1 MGFSSSLPRPVA
13 ALYPSVL
20 LSVVLGYWVSLTPAM
35 ENYLRKNVQPILQDT
50 SVWRSSGTFLQRQW
64 EWVYESFRDEYQ
76 LATVGTFL
84 VIMVCLLVMSSLY
97 TFMDLT
103 GRPAV
108 LVRYKIQANV
118 NPPPVDPAQFAKVG
132 LQMIPNTLL
141 TLAIIYLLQPLMVWR
156 GMEFG
161 RELPSVWRL
170 LLDFPVCVLMQEMG
184 FYYGHRLVH
193 VPYLYKRIHK
203 RHHEFKAPMSVVAP
217 YSHPIEH
224 VTSNVIP
231 LFTGPILAGCH
242 VVTMWLWLA
251 YLMYE
256 TTTDHSGY
264 HMPFARSP
272 EFHDYHH
279 AKFNYNYGT
288 TGLLDWLHG
297 TDSAFRQSTA
307 WKRHRILFGTTPLS
321 ESIPDTKTK

>member
-1 MGFSSSLPRPVA
+1 MGFTTSLPRPVA

-20 LSVVLGYWVSLTPAM
+20 LSLVLGYWVSLTPAV
-35 ENYLRKNVQPILQDT
+35 ESYLRANVQPILQDT
-50 SVWRSSGTFLQRQW
+50 SIWMSSGRFLQTQW
-64 EWVYESFRDEYQ
+64 EWVYKSFRDEYQ
-76 LATVGTFL
+76 LATVGTAL
-84 VIMVCLLVMSSLY
+84 VISTSLMVMSSLY
-97 TFMDLT
+97 TYMDLT

-108 LVRYKIQANV
+108 LVRYKIQPNV
-118 NPPPVDPAQFAKVG
+118 NPPPVDPALFAKVG
-132 LQMIPNTLL
+132 LQLIPNTLL
-141 TLAIIYLLQPLMVWR
+141 TLAVIYLLQPVMVWR

-161 RELPSVWRL
+161 RELPSLWRL
-170 LLDFPVCVLMQEMG
+170 LLDFPVCVLMQEIG

-193 VPYLYKRIHK
+193 IPYLYKRIHK
-203 RHHEFKAPMSVVAP
+203 KHHEFTAPMSVGAA
-217 YSHPIEH
+217 YSHPFEH

-242 VVTMWLWLA
+242 VATMWLWLM

-272 EFHDYHH
+272 EFHDFHH

-288 TGLLDWLHG
+288 MGLLDWLHG

-307 WKRHRILFGTTPLS
+307 SKRHRVLFGITPLS
-321 ESIPDTKTK
+321 ESIPETKKK